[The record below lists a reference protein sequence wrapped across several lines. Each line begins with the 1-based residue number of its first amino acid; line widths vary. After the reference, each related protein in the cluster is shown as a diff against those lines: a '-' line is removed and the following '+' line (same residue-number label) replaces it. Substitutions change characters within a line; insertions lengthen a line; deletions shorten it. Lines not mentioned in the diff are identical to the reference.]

1 MTAPAAS
8 PVRGARRAMIVA
20 VVASLLVASL
30 CGIVALL
37 GGGFGDLQARIVAT
51 TLIVAAFGT
60 SALCHLAVVTRA
72 VRALGF
78 AGLAAS
84 VVAAGAALW
93 LVWGGDGLFEGDGD
107 GSVLKTLLVATIVA
121 ISLAHANLLLLL
133 AERRRTVIRAGLGLT
148 LAAIAVVATMLA
160 LPVITDGAVGDREWY
175 WRWFGVAGIVDALGT
190 IALPVLALVLRGRR
204 HEPAATELAPTEP
217 APSEPAATEPAPTEP
232 APTEPAPT
240 EPAATEPAAT
250 EPASAGTQ
258 PASAGAAT
266 EAVSSGTA
274 SAGST
279 SPGPASAGNTA
290 TRAATAGTAS
300 AGARADGEAT
310 TAPTAAVV
318 GSDGAGG
325 DDAGTPSAESDVAPV
340 RIVLDLSADLVA
352 RLDAAA
358 DGQARDAAALRVLR
372 NALAQG

>member
-72 VRALGF
+72 VRVLGF

-84 VVAAGAALW
+84 VIAAGAALW
-93 LVWGGDGLFEGDGD
+93 LVWSGDELFEGDGD

-133 AERRRTVIRAGLGLT
+133 AERRRTVIRTGLVLT

-160 LPVITDGAVGDREWY
+160 LPVITDGAVGGGEWY

-204 HEPAATELAPTEP
+204 EHGPT
-217 APSEPAATEPAPTEP
+217 ST
-232 APTEPAPT
+232 
-240 EPAATEPAAT
+240 
-250 EPASAGTQ
+250 GT
-258 PASAGAAT
+258 
-266 EAVSSGTA
+266 VSTGTA
-274 SAGST
+274 AE
-279 SPGPASAGNTA
+279 
-290 TRAATAGTAS
+290 
-300 AGARADGEAT
+300 D
-310 TAPTAAVV
+310 
-318 GSDGAGG
+318 DGAGIPG
-325 DDAGTPSAESDVAPV
+325 AVPEVAADTAPNAAPNAAQDAAPV
-340 RIVLDLSADLVA
+340 RIVLDLPADLVA

-358 DGQARDAAALRVLR
+358 DGQPRDAAALRVLR
-372 NALAQG
+372 NALVRG

>member
-204 HEPAATELAPTEP
+204 HEPAATE
-217 APSEPAATEPAPTEP
+217 PAATELAPTEP
-232 APTEPAPT
+232 APTEPAP
-240 EPAATEPAAT
+240 TEPAAT

-340 RIVLDLSADLVA
+340 RIVLDLPADLVA

>member
-1 MTAPAAS
+1 
-8 PVRGARRAMIVA
+8 MIVA

-204 HEPAATELAPTEP
+204 HEPAATEPAATELAPTEP

-232 APTEPAPT
+232 AP
-240 EPAATEPAAT
+240 TEPAAT

-340 RIVLDLSADLVA
+340 RIVLDLPADLVA

>member
-1 MTAPAAS
+1 
-8 PVRGARRAMIVA
+8 MIVA

-93 LVWGGDGLFEGDGD
+93 LVWGGDGLLEGDGD
-107 GSVLKTLLVATIVA
+107 GSVLKGLLVATIVA

-160 LPVITDGAVGDREWY
+160 LPVITDGEVGDSEWY

-190 IALPVLALVLRGRR
+190 IALPVLALVLRGRG
-204 HEPAATELAPTEP
+204 HEPAATGPR
-217 APSEPAATEPAPTEP
+217 
-232 APTEPAPT
+232 
-240 EPAATEPAAT
+240 
-250 EPASAGTQ
+250 PASDGDTDTR
-258 PASAGAAT
+258 AA
-266 EAVSSGTA
+266 AHGTA
-274 SAGST
+274 SA
-279 SPGPASAGNTA
+279 
-290 TRAATAGTAS
+290 
-300 AGARADGEAT
+300 
-310 TAPTAAVV
+310 APTAAVTDS
-318 GSDGAGG
+318 GGAGG
-325 DDAGTPSAESDVAPV
+325 DDVGSPSTTTDVAPV
-340 RIVLDLSADLVA
+340 RIVLDLPADLVA

-372 NALAQG
+372 NALVQG

>member
-1 MTAPAAS
+1 
-8 PVRGARRAMIVA
+8 MIVA

-30 CGIVALL
+30 CGIGALL

-60 SALCHLAVVTRA
+60 SALCHLAVVPRA
-72 VRALGF
+72 VRLLGF

-93 LVWGGDGLFEGDGD
+93 LVWSGDELFEGDND

-133 AERRRTVIRAGLGLT
+133 AERRRTVIRTGLGLA

-160 LPVITDGAVGDREWY
+160 LPVITDGAVGGREWY

-204 HEPAATELAPTEP
+204 EHW
-217 APSEPAATEPAPTEP
+217 
-232 APTEPAPT
+232 
-240 EPAATEPAAT
+240 
-250 EPASAGTQ
+250 PASAGTTSTG
-258 PASAGAAT
+258 SATGTA
-266 EAVSSGTA
+266 SSGTA
-274 SAGST
+274 AEDD
-279 SPGPASAGNTA
+279 
-290 TRAATAGTAS
+290 GT
-300 AGARADGEAT
+300 
-310 TAPTAAVV
+310 
-318 GSDGAGG
+318 
-325 DDAGTPSAESDVAPV
+325 GTPDAAPEVAADAAPV
-340 RIVLDLSADLVA
+340 RVVLDLPADLVA

-358 DGQARDAAALRVLR
+358 DGQPRDAAALRVLR
-372 NALAQG
+372 NALVRG

>member
-72 VRALGF
+72 VRVLGF

-84 VVAAGAALW
+84 VIAAGAALW
-93 LVWGGDGLFEGDGD
+93 LVWSGDELFEGDGD

-133 AERRRTVIRAGLGLT
+133 AERRRTVIRTGLVLT

-160 LPVITDGAVGDREWY
+160 LPVITDGAVGGGEWY

-204 HEPAATELAPTEP
+204 EHGPT
-217 APSEPAATEPAPTEP
+217 SI
-232 APTEPAPT
+232 
-240 EPAATEPAAT
+240 
-250 EPASAGTQ
+250 
-258 PASAGAAT
+258 
-266 EAVSSGTA
+266 
-274 SAGST
+274 
-279 SPGPASAGNTA
+279 GPASTGTVS
-290 TRAATAGTAS
+290 TGTA
-300 AGARADGEAT
+300 AED
-310 TAPTAAVV
+310 
-318 GSDGAGG
+318 DGAGI
-325 DDAGTPSAESDVAPV
+325 PSAVPEVAADAAPV
-340 RIVLDLSADLVA
+340 RIVLDLPADLVA

-358 DGQARDAAALRVLR
+358 DGQPRDAAALRVLR
-372 NALAQG
+372 NALVRG